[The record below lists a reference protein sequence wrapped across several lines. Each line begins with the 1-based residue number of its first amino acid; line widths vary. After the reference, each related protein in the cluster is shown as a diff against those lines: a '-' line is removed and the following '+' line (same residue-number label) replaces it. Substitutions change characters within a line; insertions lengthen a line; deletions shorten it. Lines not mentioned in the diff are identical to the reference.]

1 LSLRFILASGLYRKS
16 ITGKTL
22 QDGAEALMKNMALQ
36 LQPQEAGQDD
46 AGN

>member
-1 LSLRFILASGLYRKS
+1 
-16 ITGKTL
+16 L